1 MTAHGW
7 TLCIDFGTA
16 YSKAAIAPSDAWI
29 RGAPAEVR
37 PLMVGEGTGG
47 NPFLLDSALLVDDDR
62 ILFGADALAHVNA
75 LPHGKRTALRSFK
88 TMLSAKDLERALKTL
103 APSSIDPHRSFTMRD
118 LLVLYLAYLSE
129 AVEHAIE
136 IDGAVGGSALRR
148 RYAAPAWREGDTD
161 LMHRVIVDLFAEAE
175 GLRSQLRGSDWWDE
189 GELDIDAARKGL
201 EAARRAPQPAPMGLV
216 YEATAAAAYTSI
228 ASEYGASHVIVLD
241 VGAGTTDVAATRR
254 SGDRIEELREAR
266 FTLQKAGDQLD
277 RIIANVAID
286 SRRLARDQRDQ
297 AALWTYLMRN
307 MRDIKESIFLDG
319 RAILSFGGRTHQ
331 VALRDVERTPD
342 FKEFKQAMTEAYL
355 IGLEAVRDAAVADGR
370 REIQSVAVGGGA
382 AAPFV
387 QALIRQ
393 KPSKAGKLAYVA
405 RPSTPGWAHADAFQG
420 NLAPVFPQL
429 AVSIG
434 GALAGEHMLATPNS

>member
-1 MTAHGW
+1 MTAREW

-16 YSKAAIAPSDAWI
+16 YSKAAVAPSDAWD

-37 PLMVGEGTGG
+37 PLMVGEGSGG
-47 NPFLLDSALLVDDDR
+47 NPFLLDSALLVDDDH
-62 ILFGADALAHVNA
+62 ILFGADALARVSS

-88 TMLSAKDLERALKTL
+88 TMLSAPDLERALKTI
-103 APSSIDPHRSFTMRD
+103 APSSIDPRRAFTMRD
-118 LLVLYLAYLSE
+118 LLVIYLAYLSE
-129 AVEHAIE
+129 AVERAIE
-136 IDGAVGGSALRR
+136 TDGGLSGAVVRR

-161 LMHRVIVDLFAEAE
+161 VMHRVIVALFAEAE
-175 GLRSQLRGSDWWDE
+175 GLRVHLRGRWQD
-189 GELDIDAARKGL
+189 GALPVDAARQGL
-201 EAARRAPQPAPMGLV
+201 EQALQAPRHRPMGLV

-228 ASEYGASHVIVLD
+228 ASEFGASHVIVLD

-254 SGDRIEELREAR
+254 VGERIEELADAR
-266 FTLQKAGDQLD
+266 VTLQRAGDQLD
-277 RIIANVAID
+277 RIIANVALD
-286 SRRLARDQRDQ
+286 SRKLARDERDQ

-319 RAILSFGGRTHQ
+319 RALLAFGGRTLH
-331 VALRDVERTPD
+331 VALRDIERTAD

-355 IGLEAVRDAAVADGR
+355 IGLEAVRDAAIADGR

-393 KPSKAGKLAYVA
+393 KPQRAGKLAYVA
-405 RPSTPGWAHADAFQG
+405 RPSTPEWAHAEAFQG

-434 GALAGEHMLATPNS
+434 GALAGAHMLATPDA